1 MVSKTRTFTKGA
13 AWVGLLGLVLSGP
26 AAAASQY
33 TSGYAT
39 SRLAQLAEVLSER
52 GWHTRPG
59 EDGSLLFATA
69 ASGFATPQTLSTTS
83 ATDPGTTPT
92 ASGPT
97 DAGASARDHR
107 YGARTASL
115 ATPLADGWLTNL
127 RSQLEARG
135 WVVTQDQ
142 DRGLSFHRGSPPAP
156 IIGFGE
162 HRPNAAVAVT
172 APKAP
177 DWLSVL
183 GQRLS
188 QRGWGVA
195 RDTDGSLRLYPRTG
209 LPTTAPGQSSPTAT
223 AAVDPRIQIQRLMAD
238 RGWGMHWD
246 SAGDLF
252 LRPLARHALKG

>member
-1 MVSKTRTFTKGA
+1 MVSKTQTFTKGA

-26 AAAASQY
+26 AAAATQHP
-33 TSGYAT
+33 SGYAHFG
-39 SRLAQLAEVLSER
+39 LAQLAEVLSER

-59 EDGSLLFATA
+59 KDGSLLFASAT
-69 ASGFATPQTLSTTS
+69 SGFAMPQTLAMTS
-83 ATDPGTTPT
+83 AMAPVPTPT
-92 ASGPT
+92 ASGST
-97 DAGASARDHR
+97 DAGASERDHA
-107 YGARTASL
+107 YGSRTASL
-115 ATPLADGWLTNL
+115 ATPSAEGWLTNL
-127 RSQLEARG
+127 GSQLEARG
-135 WVVTQDQ
+135 WVVTRDA
-142 DRGLSFHRGSPPAP
+142 DGALSFHRGSRAAP
-156 IIGFGE
+156 IVEFGE
-162 HRPNAAVAVT
+162 HRPDAAVAVT

-209 LPTTAPGQSSPTAT
+209 TPTVARGQSSPTAT

-238 RGWGMHWD
+238 RGWGMRWD

-252 LRPLARHALKG
+252 LSPLARNALRG